1 MIRRAFLGLT
11 AAYVTSLLFPG
22 LAYGRK
28 NMLYTFDDNPYDKE
42 RMSKFI
48 EILKQNNL
56 DSQFYFIGKGIK
68 KFPESVNYVLEQGYL
83 VGWHSMHH
91 DIMSKKNDKEFL
103 EDVLEWKNVM
113 NDVAHGYEP
122 KYARFPY
129 GSGTIKQIKILNDE
143 GLVLQKCATKT
154 ERPSLNWDIS
164 SEDWNPYRVRSAK
177 EISKLAGKINSNNQI
192 VLLLHLTL
200 DKPFITKNKATVD
213 SLITS
218 DLERFQGLISELN
231 K

>member
-1 MIRRAFLGLT
+1 MGLT
-11 AAYVTSLLFPG
+11 AVYGASLLFPR

-28 NMLYTFDDNPYDKE
+28 NMLYTFDDNPYDKG

-48 EILKQNNL
+48 EILKKNNL
-56 DSQFYFIGKGIK
+56 ASQFYFIGNGIK
-68 KFPESVNYVLEQGYL
+68 KFSESVNYVLEQGYS
-83 VGWHSMHH
+83 VGWHSMEH
-91 DIMSKKNDKEFL
+91 DVMSKKNDKDFL
-103 EDVLEWKNVM
+103 DDVLEWKNVM
-113 NDVAHGYEP
+113 KDVAPGYEP

-129 GSGTIKQIKILNDE
+129 GSGTAKQIEILKGE
-143 GLVLQKCATKT
+143 GLILQKCATKT

-164 SEDWNPYRVRSAK
+164 SNDWNPYSVRSAK
-177 EISKLAGKINSNNQI
+177 EISKLTKKINSSKQI

-218 DLERFQGLISELN
+218 DLERFKELVSELN